1 MKISQAIFLGIIQGL
16 TEFLPISSSGHLVFF
31 QSLFGM
37 KAPQLFFDVML
48 HFGTLLA
55 VLLYFRKD
63 ISGLLRGIG
72 STVTQRGRN
81 EGGMILFI
89 WILVA
94 SLPTGLMGILFKDW
108 FESFFA
114 QPKTVGAMLLVTG
127 MTLWLTRWTKQEGRD
142 LTKMRWMDALLIG
155 VAQGLAIIP
164 GISRSGA
171 TISAALFLGLNR
183 QLAGRFSFLLS
194 IPAILAATVLEL
206 RKVDSVSEIHIAS
219 FGATIAFLI
228 GLLSLAFLMKVIQ
241 KGTLHHFSYYCWG
254 FGMLMILIV

>member
-1 MKISQAIFLGIIQGL
+1 
-16 TEFLPISSSGHLVFF
+16 
-31 QSLFGM
+31 
-37 KAPQLFFDVML
+37 ML

-55 VLLYFRKD
+55 VVIYFRRD
-63 ISGLLRGIG
+63 LVSIFRGIG
-72 STVTQRGRN
+72 STFTKRGKN
-81 EGGMILFI
+81 EEGSILLI

-108 FESFFA
+108 FETLFA

-142 LTKMRWMDALLIG
+142 LIKMRWRDAILIG

-183 QLAGRFSFLLS
+183 KLAGRFSFLLS
-194 IPAILAATVLEL
+194 IPAILSATVLEL
-206 RKVDSVSEIHIAS
+206 RKIDSLLEIHIISLGTA
-219 FGATIAFLI
+219 IAFLM

-241 KGTLHHFSYYCWG
+241 KGKLHHFSYYCWG
-254 FGMLMILIV
+254 IGMLMILTV